1 MILAAGASSRM
12 GQSKQLLNIRGKS
25 LLTHAVEAAL
35 ECKESDTA
43 VVVLG
48 ANSERHKIE
57 LVNQPIRLSV
67 NENWESGMG
76 SSIKSGLINLL
87 DESPQLQSV
96 LIMLI
101 DQPKVSAPHLS
112 TLLKSFKDFNKSI
125 VASFYGNT
133 PGVPAVFSKAHFD
146 EIMTMDDGAGAKKII
161 ERHPTQLLTIGFPE
175 GNIDL
180 DTPDDYYRYIQGE

>member
-1 MILAAGASSRM
+1 M

-25 LLTHAVEAAL
+25 LLAHAVEAAL
-35 ECKESDTA
+35 GCKESDIV

-48 ANSERHKIE
+48 ANSERHKVE
-57 LVNQPIRLSV
+57 LVNQPVRLSV
-67 NENWESGMG
+67 NENWKSGMG
-76 SSIKSGLINLL
+76 SSIKSGLITLL
-87 DESPQLQSV
+87 EESPDLQSV

-101 DQPKVSAPHLS
+101 DQPKVSASHLS

-125 VASFYGNT
+125 VASFYGNA

-146 EIMTMDDGAGAKKII
+146 EIMTMDDGSGAKKII

-180 DTPDDYYRYIQGE
+180 DTPDDYYRYTQGE